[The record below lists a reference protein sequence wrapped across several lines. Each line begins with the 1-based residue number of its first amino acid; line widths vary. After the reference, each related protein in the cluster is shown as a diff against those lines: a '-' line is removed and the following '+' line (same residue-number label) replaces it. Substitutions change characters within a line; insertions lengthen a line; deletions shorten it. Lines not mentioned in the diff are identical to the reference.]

1 MSFRGIYE
9 HTLDDRGRVALPAR
23 YRHEFA
29 EGGVAT
35 MSPDGC
41 VQVFT
46 AEGFDSRSAKGASES
61 ELTLLGRRMR
71 RQFDSHSFDV
81 DLDRQGR
88 ILVPVKFR
96 ESAGLDGPVV
106 IAGARECL
114 EIWNPQRWEKELEA
128 STEASSSGQA
138 AGE

>member
-1 MSFRGIYE
+1 MPFRGIYE

-46 AEGFDSRSAKGASES
+46 PAGFELMSEEGASETALS
-61 ELTLLGRRMR
+61 RDGRRAR
-71 RQFDSHSFDV
+71 RRFDSHSFDV

-88 ILVPVKFR
+88 VLVPVKFR
-96 ESAGLDGPVV
+96 DSAGLDGPVV